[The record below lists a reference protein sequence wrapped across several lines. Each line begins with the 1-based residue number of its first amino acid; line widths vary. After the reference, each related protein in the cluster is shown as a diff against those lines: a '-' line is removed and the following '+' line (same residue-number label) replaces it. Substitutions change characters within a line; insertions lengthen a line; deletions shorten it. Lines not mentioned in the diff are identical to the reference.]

1 MQTISRRRRLI
12 ILGVVI
18 GLLVGLSIFIVVSAI
33 VHHLGVA
40 AGLALL
46 GMIAI
51 GLSWLLGRR
60 PFFIA
65 FFGGIGLF
73 LIGLMLLLFAGLY
86 IESMAAIV
94 VTFVGGVLLSVLSIG
109 RPLLDA
115 HKLSP
120 VEQQREAQRLIRSLL
135 DKHP

>member
-1 MQTISRRRRLI
+1 MQTISRRRRLV

-18 GLLVGLSIFIVVSAI
+18 GLLVGLSIFIVISAI
-33 VHHLGVA
+33 VHHLEVA
-40 AGLALL
+40 AGLALF

-65 FFGGIGLF
+65 FFGGISLF

-86 IESMAAIV
+86 IEFMTAIV
-94 VTFVGGVLLSVLSIG
+94 VTFVGGILLSILSIG
-109 RPLLDA
+109 RHLLDA

-120 VEQQREAQRLIRSLL
+120 VEQQRESQRLIRSLL

>member
-1 MQTISRRRRLI
+1 
-12 ILGVVI
+12 
-18 GLLVGLSIFIVVSAI
+18 
-33 VHHLGVA
+33 
-40 AGLALL
+40 
-46 GMIAI
+46 MIAI

-109 RPLLDA
+109 HPLLDA

>member
-1 MQTISRRRRLI
+1 MQTTTRRRRVVT
-12 ILGVVI
+12 LGVVV
-18 GLLVGLSIFIVVSAI
+18 GLLVGLSMFIVVSAI
-33 VHHLGVA
+33 VHHLEVA
-40 AGLALL
+40 AGLVLF

-65 FFGGIGLF
+65 FFGGIGMF
-73 LIGLMLLLFAGLY
+73 LIGLMLLLFAELY
-86 IESMAAIV
+86 IEFMTAIV
-94 VTFVGGVLLSVLSIG
+94 VTFVGGFLLSILSIG
-109 RPLLDA
+109 RHLLNP

-120 VEQQREAQRLIRSLL
+120 VEQQRESQRLIQSLL